1 MDKEIHPRES
11 DQNAQRQCSQRPL
24 FLPGQPESR
33 HRGEGRSRMARRKGE
48 IVRARDMRSC
58 TSARI
63 SQGRMRATSGLRMR
77 LQRTA
82 STRSAA
88 ASTQP
93 TRRVLR
99 KTNSTAVSA
108 AQMKPA
114 SPRWVKKSIPASKI
128 WVRSPCKTVRSISS
142 TFIKRSLSRFVVYRI
157 PEVYE

>member
-1 MDKEIHPRES
+1 
-11 DQNAQRQCSQRPL
+11 
-24 FLPGQPESR
+24 
-33 HRGEGRSRMARRKGE
+33 MARRKGE
-48 IVRARDMRSC
+48 IVRARDEELYVRQNIKG
-58 TSARI
+58 ADAGH
-63 SQGRMRATSGLRMR
+63 QR
-77 LQRTA
+77 LENEVAKNSIDEECR
-82 STRSAA
+82 R
-88 ASTQP
+88 TQP